1 MFTMTRPAA
10 ICLMFLISLISTI
23 SFAQE
28 GSMSVA
34 AYQAVTDI
42 INPSYQGKWGWHKIH
57 TISQSKA
64 AITTDTKPYVP
75 QKNVCSRC
83 HKKNGYR
90 IFDPHV
96 QLNPSG
102 SVMKE
107 KCLYCHK
114 SKPDVNM
121 ASFED
126 VELIDDLK
134 FICQRCHGSFTKHP
148 AGISHFVQPSK
159 IIFRRMI
166 DMQIAYNI
174 ILPLDYEGKLT
185 CITCHNPHEK
195 GVIPDYR
202 ASAKGAGNKYRH
214 RLANILCQSCHGF

>member
-1 MFTMTRPAA
+1 MV
-10 ICLMFLISLISTI
+10 LMSLISTI
-23 SFAQE
+23 SLAQDDLL
-28 GSMSVA
+28 SVA
-34 AYQAVTDI
+34 AYKTVTEA

-57 TISQSKA
+57 KISLNKT
-64 AITTDTKPYVP
+64 AINADTKPYVP
-75 QKNVCSRC
+75 QQNVCSNC

-96 QLNPSG
+96 QLNSAG

-114 SKPDVNM
+114 SKPDVSM
-121 ASFED
+121 ASFND

-159 IIFRRMI
+159 KIYRRMVE
-166 DMQIAYNI
+166 MRIAYEI
-174 ILPLDYEGKLT
+174 IMPLDYDGKLT

-202 ASAKGAGNKYRH
+202 ASAKGSGGQFRH
-214 RLANILCQSCHGF
+214 RLPNILCQSCHGF